1 LTRRKTDGP
10 TGKQALVHLER
21 VKSHRNFVRGMK
33 FGRKDLNER
42 SGGKY
47 PNSWRWQV

>member
-1 LTRRKTDGP
+1 MIDQEKTDGP

-33 FGRKDLNER
+33 FGRKDFNER

-47 PNSWRWQV
+47 PNSVRS